1 MAASKLALIS
11 ATRGHMDQLSTV
23 DWVENLPRLR
33 MANPISRSNDTGH
46 EFETC
51 VLPERGGDSS
61 PDATRSRPSPSVV
74 IEAIIQ
80 YCETRGRMTFGLLL
94 DDPAAHSDGL
104 AYLDEFLGE
113 LEIAAV
119 RGVQIRPTLR
129 SVGAR
134 TYPRSTLERLGR
146 LQGSVCFEIP
156 EQFPQNSAEFA
167 AHWVEAARFA
177 CEGVSGLVPL
187 RIQVQASPKMAPA
200 AFLRGIQRLHCT
212 SLDVLWPRHFTPEEP
227 PWSSR
232 FAMELADYSISP
244 VYGQWFSDL
253 FRLWW
258 ILDNPRLSI
267 ESFRGLVGRFDE
279 TSARQ
284 LTGSR
289 RAFAVT
295 PRGKFALPRRPGGDC
310 LSDLVEVGLD
320 VGTTEIEKLAEVS
333 YQRDSGAA
341 TVDAL
346 SVDRNYFAAQVRSIL
361 AQDCFQ
367 EFFYAGQDNLSF
379 DGPQAAG
386 DS

>member
-1 MAASKLALIS
+1 M
-11 ATRGHMDQLSTV
+11 
-23 DWVENLPRLR
+23 E
-33 MANPISRSNDTGH
+33 NPISRSNDTGN
-46 EFETC
+46 EFDTC
-51 VLPERGGDSS
+51 VLPGRGGDGS
-61 PDATRSRPSPSVV
+61 PCETRSRVSPSVV
-74 IEAIIQ
+74 IESIIQ
-80 YCETRGRMTFGLLL
+80 YCELRGRMTFGLLL
-94 DDPAAHSDGL
+94 DDPAVQAAGA

-134 TYPRSTLERLGR
+134 TYPRATLERLGR

-167 AHWVEAARFA
+167 AHWVEAVRFA
-177 CEGVSGLVPL
+177 CEGASGLVPL
-187 RIQVQASPKMAPA
+187 RIVVQASPKMAPA

-212 SLDVLWPRHFTPEEP
+212 SLDVLWPRHFTPEAP

-232 FAMELADYSISP
+232 FAMQPADYSISP

-284 LTGSR
+284 LRGSR

-295 PRGKFALPRRPGGDC
+295 QAGKFALPRLPGGDC
-310 LSDLVEVGLD
+310 LSDLLEVGLD
-320 VGTTEIEKLAEVS
+320 VGTAEIAELAEISCQRVVS
-333 YQRDSGAA
+333 ASSM
-341 TVDAL
+341 DAL
-346 SVDRNYFAAQVRSIL
+346 SIDRNYFAAQVRGIL

-367 EFFYAGQDNLSF
+367 EFFYAGQENLSF